1 MSPAPPVDLVLF
13 DVGGVLG
20 SNGWDR
26 EQRQAAV
33 ERFGLDG
40 EDFQY
45 RHEETVGA
53 LEAGQISL
61 DEYLDV
67 TVFGESRSF
76 TRDDFKAFMF
86 AQSAAW
92 PESIAVARDLA
103 RSSSVRMATLNNE
116 SAELNV
122 HRIHAFGLCDIF
134 PTFFTSCWLG
144 VRKPTHEIYARV
156 LGMTQANPRRTLF
169 IDDRMQNLTPA
180 AALGMRTVHFR
191 NAQQLRDDLMRIG
204 EWGLGTG

>member
-1 MSPAPPVDLVLF
+1 MSAALPIELVLF

-26 EQRQAAV
+26 EQRDAAI

-61 DEYLDV
+61 DEYLDL
-67 TVFGESRSF
+67 TVFCESRPF
-76 TRDDFKAFMF
+76 RHDEFKAFMF
-86 AQSAAW
+86 AQSVPW
-92 PESIAVARDLA
+92 PDSIAVARELA
-103 RSSSVRMATLNNE
+103 TSSRVRMATLNNE
-116 SAELNV
+116 CAELNV
-122 HRIHAFGLCDIF
+122 HRIREFGLGDIF

-156 LGMTQANPRRTLF
+156 LGMTQADPQRTLF
-169 IDDRMQNLTPA
+169 IDDRIQNLTPA

-191 NAQQLRDDLMRIG
+191 TAAQLRAEVQTLMG
-204 EWGLGTG
+204 FPLPS

>member
-1 MSPAPPVDLVLF
+1 MKTGIDLVLF

-26 EQRQAAV
+26 DQRKAAV

-53 LEAGQISL
+53 LESGQISL

-67 TVFGESRSF
+67 TVFYEPRAF
-76 TRDDFKAFMF
+76 THNAFKEFMF
-86 AQSAAW
+86 AQSVPW
-92 PESIAVARDLA
+92 PESIAVARELA
-103 RSSSVRMATLNNE
+103 RTGGVRMATLNNE
-116 SAELNV
+116 SAELNAY
-122 HRIHAFGLCDIF
+122 RIRAFGLRDIF

-144 VRKPTHEIYARV
+144 VRKPTREIYARV
-156 LGMTQANPRRTLF
+156 LGMTQADPRRTLF
-169 IDDRMQNLTPA
+169 VDDRLQNLTPA
-180 AALGMRTVHFR
+180 AALGMRTVHYR
-191 NAQQLRDDLMRIG
+191 TPQQLRQELMG
-204 EWGLGTG
+204 SGG